1 MAASSASSLTPVSAA
16 RLASCDARLRTLV
29 EQVSA
34 HVPCAVLEGHRDQEA
49 QDAAYAA
56 GRTKV
61 KWPEGKHNRMPSL
74 AVDLAPT
81 PIDWNDREKF
91 TLFAGFVIG
100 LARAQGLKLRWGGD
114 WNGNFDVKDN
124 RFDDLVHFELA

>member
-1 MAASSASSLTPVSAA
+1 MTVSALTPVSAA

-29 EQVSA
+29 ELVAS
-34 HVPCAVLEGHRDQEA
+34 HIPCAVLEGHRDQEA
-49 QDAAYAA
+49 QDAAFAA

-81 PIDWNDREKF
+81 PIDWKDREKF
-91 TLFAGFVIG
+91 TLFAGFVLG
-100 LARAQGLKLRWGGD
+100 LAKSQGLSVRWGGD
-114 WNGNFDVKDN
+114 WNSNFQVQDN